1 MQNHWEDIL
10 LFDEQLSEEERI
22 IQRNIHEYCQN
33 SLMPRILEANRDEVF
48 HREIYNELGEL
59 GMLGPTIKGY
69 GCAGISYVAY
79 GLITREIERVDSS
92 YRSAMSVRC
101 MQFIDLV
108 QTIKKRSTYQKW
120 LKEN

>member
-59 GMLGPTIKGY
+59 GMLGPTIQGY
-69 GCAGISYVAY
+69 GPLRSLQSPCIRN
-79 GLITREIERVDSS
+79 LDSM
-92 YRSAMSVRC
+92 R
-101 MQFIDLV
+101 Q
-108 QTIKKRSTYQKW
+108 
-120 LKEN
+120 N